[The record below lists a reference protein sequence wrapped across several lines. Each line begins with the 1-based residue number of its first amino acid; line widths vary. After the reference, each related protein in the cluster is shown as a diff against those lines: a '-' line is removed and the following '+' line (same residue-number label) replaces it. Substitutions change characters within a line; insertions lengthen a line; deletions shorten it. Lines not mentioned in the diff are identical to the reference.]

1 VKEEKEVYLSEVD
14 GLGLPAVMQGVDL
27 DQTRRFAAEF
37 RAARLQLGLTQT
49 QVGQALTGA
58 GEDAAVSQSTICR
71 FEKLEVTAV
80 QVRRLVPVLRAWL
93 AGARRRAAL
102 GLPALPAAAETVE
115 QGKKRKKRTVFSPD
129 TVAELAVEF
138 GREQSP
144 SAARLAGIAD
154 RLGLDKETV
163 RVWFC
168 NKRQQS
174 RRSCSD

>member
-1 VKEEKEVYLSEVD
+1 
-14 GLGLPAVMQGVDL
+14 M
-27 DQTRRFAAEF
+27 
-37 RAARLQLGLTQT
+37 
-49 QVGQALTGA
+49 
-58 GEDAAVSQSTICR
+58 
-71 FEKLEVTAV
+71 

-144 SAARLAGIAD
+144 SAARLAGLAD
-154 RLGLDKETV
+154 RSAAPHTSL
-163 RVWFC
+163 
-168 NKRQQS
+168 N
-174 RRSCSD
+174 